1 MTSMFALWAGAL
13 LSLGGPVT
21 EVAITPMG
29 EQTSVLIAIEGDVEY
44 RDFLMEGPHRL
55 IVDLMGAQNA
65 LPRNEFSEVNRGGI
79 RIVTARQYS
88 EDVVRVWSRGS
99 RAACAS
105 RWRTRRSRGSSLG
118 RRAPR

>member
-65 LPRNEFSEVNRGGI
+65 LPRNEFSEVNRGGMMI
-79 RIVTARQYS
+79 PHITV
-88 EDVVRVWSRGS
+88 
-99 RAACAS
+99 
-105 RWRTRRSRGSSLG
+105 
-118 RRAPR
+118 